1 VTDIRLAPT
10 AALTASVVALVL
22 WAVQNPHAAMWAVVV
37 ALVLAVGG
45 LFTQAIEAVRLRE
58 DLADADRRVE
68 ALEADLMAARL
79 TDPATATTVPVPLLR
94 LVPTQR
100 TGIHDHLAADDDWFA
115 RLYDE
120 NGTPRA

>member
-1 VTDIRLAPT
+1 VTDIRLVPT

-37 ALVLAVGG
+37 ALGLAVGG
-45 LFTQAIEAVRLRE
+45 LFTLAKESLDLRA

-79 TDPATATTVPVPLLR
+79 VDPVTATTVPVPLLR
-94 LVPTQR
+94 IVPAQR
-100 TGIHDHLAADDDWFA
+100 DGSEYEWPAIM
-115 RLYDE
+115 
-120 NGTPRA
+120 RAVEGEVSE